1 MPNYTISRAIRM
13 LAFRPGMLALIFGS
27 VTLAAGLLYAIHFSN
42 IEPLQSDSKSYITF
56 DVQRSIGY
64 PVFLA
69 MFRTAGLGLKSTVFA
84 QHLLFCGAT
93 LLLALETAALTRS
106 VIAGGVLLIGT
117 FCNAELMRFSFLI
130 MTESVAVTLCL
141 LLLVLLLRYCRNPNL
156 LLLSWMSTM
165 AGLSL
170 LIRPAFAPLFI
181 VPILASMGSKWP
193 LAARFV
199 AIVVP
204 GAACVLVGGAAQ
216 YLVHGYF
223 GTQSFLGDQLIGKV
237 GIYAT
242 DSIATEEP
250 AIIDR
255 LHGPANTV
263 RRLQKEVSGLR
274 YRFLVTMP
282 YYDKQ
287 RDNVAPLLEEI
298 ARETG
303 KRADDVALVAAIDIA
318 WAHPVEYLDDIWLNL
333 YALWF
338 LPRLMTQ
345 AEVDAFREYIAKSEL
360 LPLVDESSFPIAR
373 PRATAFAAHAVFVLA
388 LAATITAL
396 VLWLVEWQKRGPIR
410 PPLAAAAAASAGVH
424 GVFLLTAIVQAG
436 LPRYAMVMWPLMV
449 FAIALLPI
457 GVSSRSDSS
466 V

>member
-1 MPNYTISRAIRM
+1 MPNYTISGAVRT
-13 LAFRPGMLALIFGS
+13 LAFRPGMLALIFGA
-27 VTLAAGLLYAIHFSN
+27 VTLATGVLYAIHFSN
-42 IEPLQSDSKSYITF
+42 IEPLQSDSEGYLTF
-56 DVQRSIGY
+56 DVQRTIGY

-69 MFRTAGLGLKSTVFA
+69 MFREAGFGLKSTVLA

-106 VIAGGVLLIGT
+106 VIAGGVLLIGI

-141 LLLVLLLRYCRNPNL
+141 LLLVLLLRFCRNPNL
-156 LLLSWMSTM
+156 PLLSLMSTM
-165 AGLSL
+165 TGLSL
-170 LIRPAFAPLFI
+170 LVRPAFAPLFI
-181 VPILASMGSKWP
+181 VPILASMRLKWP
-193 LAARFV
+193 LAARFA
-199 AIVVP
+199 AIAAPAV
-204 GAACVLVGGAAQ
+204 ACVLVGSVVQ

-242 DSIATEEP
+242 DRIKIEES

-255 LHGPANTV
+255 LRGPANTV
-263 RRLQKEVSGLR
+263 RRLQKAVSGLR
-274 YRFLVTMP
+274 YQFLVTMP

-287 RDNVAPLLEEI
+287 RGDVAPLLEEI

-303 KRADDVALVAAIDIA
+303 KRTDDVALVAAIDIV
-318 WAHPVEYLDDIWLNL
+318 WAHPIKYLDDIWLNL

-345 AEVDAFREYIAKSEL
+345 AEVDAFQEYLTKSEL
-360 LPLVDESSFPIAR
+360 LPLVDESSFPVAR
-373 PRATAFAAHAVFVLA
+373 PQAIAFAAHALFFLA

-396 VLWLVEWQKRGPIR
+396 VFWLVEWLKRGLIR
-410 PPLAAAAAASAGVH
+410 PALAAAAAASAGVH
-424 GVFLLTAIVQAG
+424 GVFLLTAMVQAG

-449 FAIALLPI
+449 FAIALLPT
-457 GVSSRSDSS
+457 GVLSRSDSS
-466 V
+466 A

>member
-1 MPNYTISRAIRM
+1 MRM
-13 LAFRPGMLALIFGS
+13 LASRPGMLALIFGA
-27 VTLAAGLLYAIHFSN
+27 VTFATAALYAIHFSN
-42 IEPLQSDSKSYITF
+42 TEPLQSDSEGYITF
-56 DVQRSIGY
+56 DLQRTIGY

-69 MFRTAGLGLKSTVFA
+69 MFREAGLGLKSTVLA

-93 LLLALETAALTRS
+93 LLLALETAVVARS
-106 VIAGGVLLIGT
+106 VIAGGILLVGT

-130 MTESVAVTLCL
+130 MTESVAVTFCL
-141 LLLVLLLRYCRNPNL
+141 LLLTLLLRFCRNPNL
-156 LLLSWMSTM
+156 QLLFWMSTL

-170 LIRPAFAPLFI
+170 LVRPAFAPLFI
-181 VPILASMGSKWP
+181 VPILASMGSKLT

-199 AIVVP
+199 AIAGP
-204 GAACVLVGGAAQ
+204 GVACVLVGSVAQ

-242 DSIATEEP
+242 DRIATEES

-255 LHGPANTV
+255 LRGTADTV
-263 RRLQKEVSGLR
+263 QRLQKEVSGLR

-287 RDNVAPLLEEI
+287 RDNVSPLLEEI
-298 ARETG
+298 ARATG
-303 KRADDVALVAAIDIA
+303 KGADDVALVAAMDIA
-318 WAHPVEYLDDIWLNL
+318 WAHPVEYLNDIWLNL

-338 LPRLMTQ
+338 HPRLMTQ
-345 AEVDAFREYIAKSEL
+345 AEVDAFRDHLAKSEL

-373 PRATAFAAHAVFVLA
+373 PRAIAFAARALSFLA

-396 VLWLVEWQKRGPIR
+396 VLWLVEWLRCVPVH

-424 GVFLLTAIVQAG
+424 GVFLLTAMVQAG

-449 FAIALLPI
+449 FAIVLLPI
-457 GVSSRSDSS
+457 GVSSRRCSWFK
-466 V
+466 